1 VMTHTFRELV
11 IGSVLVA
18 PFISYAVAALVVIL
32 MIRPVLHWIGFSRI
46 FSHPSIAELS
56 LYVTVLGLLVLL
68 F

>member
-1 VMTHTFRELV
+1 MTHTFRELV
-11 IGSVLVA
+11 IGGVLVA
-18 PFISYAVAALVVIL
+18 PLIWYAVAALVVIL
-32 MIRPVLHWIGFSRI
+32 VLRPILDLVRFSSI

>member
-1 VMTHTFRELV
+1 MTHTFRELV
-11 IGSVLVA
+11 IGGVLVA
-18 PFISYAVAALVVIL
+18 PLIWYAVAALVVIVVL
-32 MIRPVLHWIGFSRI
+32 RPILHLVGFSRF

>member
-1 VMTHTFRELV
+1 MTHTFRELV
-11 IGSVLVA
+11 IGGVLVA
-18 PFISYAVAALVVIL
+18 PLIWYAVAALVVIVVL
-32 MIRPVLHWIGFSRI
+32 RPILHLIGFSRI

>member
-1 VMTHTFRELV
+1 MTHTFRELV
-11 IGSVLVA
+11 IGGVLVA
-18 PFISYAVAALVVIL
+18 PLIWYAVAALIVIL
-32 MIRPVLHWIGFSRI
+32 VLRPILDLVGFSRV